1 MSLDSAVAIIPAT
14 PLAAPARSA
23 ALSLRI
29 RHRGGFGCPQPQA
42 SEVRLSQPLQFAVTD
57 LNTLTLADL
66 YTELART
73 GFVRRLLEL
82 ARDEDLGPP
91 RPGRRP
97 IEGDVTSAAGIE
109 PSVAGAADLVARE
122 GGTIAGL
129 AIIPDLLEVFGTNAR
144 WTPHA
149 EDGEH
154 IAAGTCL
161 GRLDGPLAEILSVE
175 RTLLNIVARLSG
187 VATRTAEFVARLEGL
202 PTRLLDTRKT
212 TPGLRVLEKYA
223 VRCGGGYCH
232 RIGLHDALLIKDNH
246 IAGIPPDRLAAVVR
260 AAVARARESAARND
274 SSGGLRFAE
283 VEVDSLDQL
292 RALLAADGAG
302 ADIILLDNMSTAMLR
317 EAVRLRNQSGCR
329 VLLEASG
336 GVRLDTVRAI
346 AETGVDRI
354 SVGGL
359 THQAVSIDLGLDVV

>member
-1 MSLDSAVAIIPAT
+1 MPRRVRMLQVVPG
-14 PLAAPARSA
+14 R
-23 ALSLRI
+23 
-29 RHRGGFGCPQPQA
+29 
-42 SEVRLSQPLQFAVTD
+42 EVRPSRPLQFTVTD
-57 LNTLTLADL
+57 LNTLTLPDL
-66 YTELART
+66 YTDLART

-82 ARDEDLGPP
+82 ARDEDLGLP
-91 RPGRRP
+91 RPGRKP
-97 IEGDVTSAAGIE
+97 LDGDVTSAAGIE
-109 PSVAGAADLVARE
+109 PSVAGAADLAVRQQ
-122 GGTIAGL
+122 GTIAGL
-129 AIIPDLLEVFGTNAR
+129 AIIPDLLEVFGTAAR

-149 EDGEH
+149 EDGERV
-154 IAAGTCL
+154 AAATCL

-187 VATRTAEFVARLEGL
+187 VATRTAEFVAKLDGL

-212 TPGLRVLEKYA
+212 TPGMRVLEKYA
-223 VRCGGGYCH
+223 VRCGGGFCH

-246 IAGIPPDRLAAVVR
+246 IAGIPPDRLAAVVH
-260 AAVARARESAARND
+260 AAINRAREAAAKN
-274 SSGGLRFAE
+274 SSGGEGAESGGLRFAE

-292 RALLAADGAG
+292 RALLASGGAG
-302 ADIILLDNMSTAMLR
+302 ADIILLDNMSAAMLR
-317 EAVRLRNQSGCR
+317 EAVRLRNESGNN

-336 GVRLDTVRAI
+336 GVRLDTVRAL